1 MLKGF
6 FTRDEDEDASTARA
20 KQIVIEGQEEE
31 AEEALSLLSEGGDG
45 LDQTMEEIDT
55 AVKEAA
61 KASLRDIRLM
71 EEGRCPSCGHK
82 TRQFLFTSVCANC
95 GWFSFISPEEG
106 KSIIHLKNADTIEC
120 GTTFD
125 TRGDYILGITDGV
138 VRAKVS
144 KRTSS
149 TSNSPGPK
157 TKSPKS
163 GQPGPG
169 SRPAPAAG
177 AKNSSRKPKASRLS
191 STPHSETTRNATS
204 SVQKNARKRS
214 KSSIPFAYTRT
225 ATTVPASAVTSVSRN
240 TAEKTKPF
248 SSASKTPQSEK
259 LF

>member
-1 MLKGF
+1 MLKGL

-31 AEEALSLLSEGGDG
+31 AEEALSLLSEGGEG

-82 TRQFLFTSVCANC
+82 TRQFLFTSVCASC

-106 KSIIHLKNADTIEC
+106 KSIIHLKNANTIEC

-144 KRTSS
+144 KENVEYIEFAWTEEEI
-149 TSNSPGPK
+149 
-157 TKSPKS
+157 TKK
-163 GQPGPG
+163 
-169 SRPAPAAG
+169 
-177 AKNSSRKPKASRLS
+177 RK
-191 STPHSETTRNATS
+191 
-204 SVQKNARKRS
+204 
-214 KSSIPFAYTRT
+214 TRT
-225 ATTVPASAVTSVSRN
+225 REQAGICGWC
-240 TAEKTKPF
+240 EKHLTETEGEPIIVYAAF
-248 SSASKTPQSEK
+248 GNYQDRYTFCSEK
-259 LF
+259 CEEAFKKQYPVRVHKNCYNRSCIGCDLCSKKYSGKDETFLQRLEGATV

>member
-144 KRTSS
+144 KENVEYIEFAWTEDEIAKKR
-149 TSNSPGPK
+149 K
-157 TKSPKS
+157 TRAREQAGTCSWCEKLLTETEGEPTIVY
-163 GQPGPG
+163 
-169 SRPAPAAG
+169 AAFG
-177 AKNSSRKPKASRLS
+177 NDQERYL
-191 STPHSETTRNATS
+191 
-204 SVQKNARKRS
+204 
-214 KSSIPFAYTRT
+214 FC
-225 ATTVPASAVTSVSRN
+225 
-240 TAEKTKPF
+240 AEKCEEAFKKQYPIRIHKNCYNRSCIGCDLCIKKYSGKDETLLQRLED
-248 SSASKTPQSEK
+248 ATV
-259 LF
+259 